1 PPRSLD
7 SVCVSLV
14 LRRVPRPD
22 LHSLPLH
29 DALPILNAQIATG
42 AQAVQIFDSW
52 GGVLTP
58 AAYREF
64 SLRYMRAIVQ
74 QLQPAPDGSDVP
86 VILFTKGG
94 GAWLEDIA
102 DSGCHAIGLDWM
114 TDIRAARARV
124 GDRVALQGNLDPALL
139 HTHPDIIRT
148 HVADTITAFG
158 NHSGHVFNLGHGVTP
173 QVDPDHVA
181 AL

>member
-74 QLQPAPDGSDVP
+74 QLQPAPDGSDV
-86 VILFTKGG
+86 
-94 GAWLEDIA
+94 
-102 DSGCHAIGLDWM
+102 
-114 TDIRAARARV
+114 
-124 GDRVALQGNLDPALL
+124 DRKSTRLNSSHVSISYAVFCLNNKNNCGYPLL
-139 HTHPDIIRT
+139 R
-148 HVADTITAFG
+148 
-158 NHSGHVFNLGHGVTP
+158 
-173 QVDPDHVA
+173 
-181 AL
+181 